1 MLLHKILLEADFVVG
16 SKFLLGKGLDF
27 GRLGVKRAITGGI
40 LVSLY
45 FVQAVFDFIEVIH

>member
-27 GRLGVKRAITGGI
+27 RRLGVKRAITGGI